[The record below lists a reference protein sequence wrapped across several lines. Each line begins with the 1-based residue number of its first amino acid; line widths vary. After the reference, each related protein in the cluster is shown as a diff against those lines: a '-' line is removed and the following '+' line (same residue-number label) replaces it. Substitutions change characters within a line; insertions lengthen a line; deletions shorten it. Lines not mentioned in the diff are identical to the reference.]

1 MKVLM
6 INGSPHPNGNTAMAL
21 TEMEKIFAQEGIE
34 TETIQVGNQN
44 IRGCIACGHCYKNG
58 KCVFDD
64 CINDIAAKFEDADG
78 LVVASPV
85 YYASANATLIA
96 VLDRLFYSSRFSKTM
111 KVGAS
116 VAVARRGGCSAT
128 FDQLNKYFTISG
140 MPIASSQYWNSV
152 HGGAPGQAAEDAEGL
167 QTMRTLARNMSFL
180 MKSISL
186 GKEQFGLPE
195 REPHQFTNFIR

>member
-6 INGSPHPNGNTAMAL
+6 INGSPRPNGNTAMAL

-96 VLDRLFYSSRFSKTM
+96 VLDRLFYCSRFSKTM